1 MVGPNPAGTGTVMR
15 ADTVRHYATEAGFAC
30 FDVLPIAND
39 SWRFYLLTQ

>member
-15 ADTVRHYATEAGFAC
+15 TDTVRHYATEAGFTR

-39 SWRFYLLTQ
+39 SWRFYLLAE